1 MNSTL
6 HITFKHHKYDPE
18 SSFLF
23 NFIINIYNL
32 FIELICILF
41 KDLKQLELL

>member
-6 HITFKHHKYDPE
+6 HITFKHHKCDLE
-18 SSFLF
+18 SSSLF
-23 NFIINIYNL
+23 NFITNIYN
-32 FIELICILF
+32 FITELICILL

>member
-6 HITFKHHKYDPE
+6 HITFKHHNYDLE

-23 NFIINIYNL
+23 NFVTNIYIF
-32 FIELICILF
+32 FIELICILL